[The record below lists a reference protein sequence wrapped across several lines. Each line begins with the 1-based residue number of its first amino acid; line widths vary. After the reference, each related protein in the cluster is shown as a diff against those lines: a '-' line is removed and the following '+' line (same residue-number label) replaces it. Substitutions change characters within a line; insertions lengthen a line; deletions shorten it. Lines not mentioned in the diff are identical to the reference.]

1 MNRLV
6 LFQAPAATLRTLDAL
21 EAQVNAT
28 DELYRLRWPS
38 PVGDDLLARR
48 LARLWGWS
56 GHVQALDV
64 LRTVRARHEA
74 AVGRARALYPEASM
88 EVDR

>member
-38 PVGDDLLARR
+38 PVGDDLLAR
-48 LARLWGWS
+48 LWGWS

-64 LRTVRARHEA
+64 LRTVRARPEA

-88 EVDR
+88 ELDR